1 MYSMIMLKNKFI
13 SFLLFAIVTYSASFI
28 GSIATISY
36 KEPWYSSLN
45 KSFLTPPD
53 WVFAPVWT
61 TLYLFMTI
69 AIWAAWHKNYKNI
82 NLVLIYFIH
91 LCFNTTWSI
100 VFFVFHNILLALV
113 NLIVLILF
121 IVILIIK
128 FKEVSRLSYYLMIPY
143 LLWCCYALVLN
154 STLWY
159 LNG

>member
-1 MYSMIMLKNKFI
+1 MFKNKFL
-13 SFLLFAIVTYSASFI
+13 SFIIFAVVTYSASFI
-28 GSIATISY
+28 GGIATISS
-36 KEPWYSSLN
+36 KEPWYSSLI
-45 KSFLTPPD
+45 KSGLNPPD

-69 AIWAAWHKNYKNI
+69 AIWSAWHKNYKNL
-82 NLVLIYFIH
+82 NLVFIYLAH
-91 LCFNTTWSI
+91 LFFNTTWSI

-128 FKEVSRLSYYLMIPY
+128 FKEVSRLSYYLMFPY